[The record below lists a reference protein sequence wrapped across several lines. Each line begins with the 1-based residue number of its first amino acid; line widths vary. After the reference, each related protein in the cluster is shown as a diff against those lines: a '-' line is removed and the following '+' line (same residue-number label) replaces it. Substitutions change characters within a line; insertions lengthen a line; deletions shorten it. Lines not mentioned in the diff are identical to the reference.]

1 MSLFSL
7 ATQDKASWA
16 VKLDGNLEEIS
27 GNGLTSS
34 TCTVTG
40 AATFQLS
47 SATAGLGSYLF
58 DQSPSQEMVYFTGTR
73 SSSLSGFPVF
83 EAVVKIENPPV
94 LATVNDRV
102 IVRGETTDGFGSRTL
117 GVRIQ
122 ANGTVSNPI
131 FTAAN
136 TGTTTFS
143 VTSNTNINDGQWHH
157 LMAIE
162 SLSNNNTKID
172 LYVDGVLSA
181 TGTAGVD
188 IGRAQPNNLRIGSRS
203 TATTFGFY
211 GLIDFAAVYS
221 QGYLSTP
228 TFDSTF
234 VTAHYNNF
242 LSTRDTYVIP
252 STLPYDT
259 QIGSLNPKIWYKFN
273 ETAGTPVNS
282 GSLSTT
288 STFTDLLQNEQTDVN
303 GRAVYFNGSSSNIIL
318 PAHPAF
324 SLFDDRSFT
333 IETWIKASQTDVSS
347 IYQPILFHAV
357 GGASSRSI
365 SLELAGSARSG
376 TPGKVV
382 WSALNGT
389 GNVTTLISATRVD
402 DNNWHHIV
410 AVHNTTS
417 MKIYID
423 GQLSISGT
431 PLGSSNF
438 DIDIQTNKKV
448 IGQAFG
454 ANGTNYKGRMDEF
467 AVYDRELTASEI
479 LFNYNAGAAVVFAD
493 QSGNASALIT
503 DVTIITDG
511 IHNAAPM
518 TADSLFVNTQPSTVD
533 FPKMLEAYLSE
544 FSLEQWYKFDNP
556 GIVTNYGTGGIV
568 GSSMNY
574 NGTISNVMHGGI
586 QGSGALKAT
595 NGPAYLVQAF
605 GANEPYSTEVT
616 DHEFALGFWIKAD
629 TNYNNRNIFRYYN
642 AFDAQNHYYDAFI
655 GSGGTITFRSKG
667 TQEANVTYATAID
680 DNAWHFVYVE
690 ASAAN
695 NLIRISVDNS
705 AFSTATTVAANR
717 PTGMNAFT
725 LGNTS
730 TSTNG
735 ELLLSHYFV
744 GAYGLMDST
753 ARGNVLTYEDTVI
766 QGSARMPE
774 PVVKFSNKFNDL
786 VASYNP
792 KIEFRLDEASGLP
805 FNFGQTG
812 ISTAK
817 VGTNVTYSEPT
828 QNRFAY
834 KFTNAD
840 TYFSGDYSYSS
851 GTFSTGNKQT
861 MLAVFKT
868 STARAYEQII
878 GSMGMFGFL
887 GAGITLAI
895 TTSGHLTARVNRG
908 FGPTDTE
915 AVNYNTNVCDGA
927 WHFAAVVRDG
937 SNLTLYVDGKQ
948 RAQKTNCVIT
958 LSDTATWGI
967 SAEAKFNSQGAAA
980 KDLWI
985 DEFAVL
991 ADEFSAQEVFELWQ
1005 SLNIDGAMIANNAT
1019 LPMPTN
1025 IAGTGYIDTPALMT
1039 ASAEFV
1045 ESTQTDEINLFSDSL
1060 NAHSTFMHPN
1070 YVATSVVDANYG
1082 AVAMIAD
1089 ALFHD
1094 PQFQIGEF
1102 VGADHMDA
1110 SALMVHPLSTG
1121 GGRITVSTA
1130 VGGPAELVM
1139 PGIVTIKGAQH
1150 FAEPMRSRAIFPLP
1164 PAYVQLSDDNW
1175 YLRLLQGHA
1184 DKKIEAVQA
1193 QLSNLPNQSTTDVV
1207 KGGFLSFF
1215 DDVLLDITPTTA
1227 INSINSEIPA
1237 HYFDRPGTY
1246 RYDSNGNLY
1255 PLDTTKAVARASAP
1269 RASITPTPMASVGY
1283 FDNQERRALRIE
1295 NVEFVLPG
1303 TSINHSERP
1312 YNLEFSFKTT
1322 KANQIIAYGQWNS
1335 FLYYGRR
1342 IGVIGLFDGKIYLAD
1357 DAYKVWSG
1365 TGSASLGDSRRNIAA
1380 SAPHPKNFTN
1390 EYYVPHLLGRKRI
1403 DDGQWHH
1410 VVIQKGWTDN
1420 RTQIWIDGA
1429 LDRQIGVLNPELGS
1443 GPNLIKGLDGT
1454 NSIRPYIIGFN
1465 STDPNLYSDFQ
1476 TSAWNF
1482 YPGRFIEE
1490 RDLSLNYS
1498 AFSKWEPIKP
1508 EPMLATINLTDNT
1521 KAKGNRPRA
1530 IMLYW
1535 WETNPNGSLQ
1545 HKTFDGEE
1553 LYNLDTDTFA
1563 QLKTQYNDKE
1573 PVQKY
1578 YGWDIFPIDIL
1589 GRYRSPLTKEDVIVS
1604 AGYRDPVT
1612 GAPRYLDIINDLDLS
1627 TIDAIFFRNYPDET
1641 AELDEFARDEIADT
1655 YFGLTE
1661 RTLYENFVK
1670 SLRSV
1675 LDTGINLYI
1684 TNHTL
1689 AKDLGII
1696 RDVEVVYDLID
1707 QDTAQFNSY
1716 PQEQAPVPLDNVSY
1730 EVGGPSNFK
1739 GWYDTYKNN
1748 YLKVINTV
1756 PGITDQYGIIRNAIQ
1771 MYNPSA
1777 EEWNQ
1782 PFRSFASYTQKQN
1795 LNVGDTFVISY
1806 APYTPFSAF
1815 GNTSR
1820 MSIEG
1825 YYATHKDNV
1834 LAGIPI
1840 TAFADTYRKNSV
1852 ETENPYK
1859 DYVTSIALPTGTILN
1874 GRPIKSRVFVNF
1886 TERINGS
1893 FEEGSVELIQDEWI
1907 DIAFQVGRITAAQ
1920 RDAYKAAPYNLD
1932 RRLEAA
1938 IAAGNQTQINNIN
1951 KLKYWDMNGMNMGS
1965 SSQLV
1970 QGTISDQSASTGG
1983 GSGTSATAVTSNRGT
1998 IAPQPDNADARG
2010 SWGGGIW
2017 FKFQFFWQY
2026 PMLRIPVSSMLTR
2039 GFVWLANRI
2048 VDDGTVNRTNVT
2060 TASAT
2065 MVMPVVVGDK
2075 DRTVY
2080 AQAALS
2086 NANLIHAQGYALT
2099 NVSNSTLPFLVEAK
2113 FGEFVKNIR
2122 PDVMAAEARFR
2133 SDILTTAVETDQ
2145 VVVYVYHVDPIVYL
2159 REEVIK

>member
-1 MSLFSL
+1 
-7 ATQDKASWA
+7 
-16 VKLDGNLEEIS
+16 
-27 GNGLTSS
+27 
-34 TCTVTG
+34 
-40 AATFQLS
+40 
-47 SATAGLGSYLF
+47 
-58 DQSPSQEMVYFTGTR
+58 
-73 SSSLSGFPVF
+73 
-83 EAVVKIENPPV
+83 
-94 LATVNDRV
+94 
-102 IVRGETTDGFGSRTL
+102 
-117 GVRIQ
+117 
-122 ANGTVSNPI
+122 
-131 FTAAN
+131 
-136 TGTTTFS
+136 
-143 VTSNTNINDGQWHH
+143 
-157 LMAIE
+157 
-162 SLSNNNTKID
+162 
-172 LYVDGVLSA
+172 
-181 TGTAGVD
+181 
-188 IGRAQPNNLRIGSRS
+188 
-203 TATTFGFY
+203 
-211 GLIDFAAVYS
+211 
-221 QGYLSTP
+221 
-228 TFDSTF
+228 
-234 VTAHYNNF
+234 
-242 LSTRDTYVIP
+242 
-252 STLPYDT
+252 
-259 QIGSLNPKIWYKFN
+259 
-273 ETAGTPVNS
+273 
-282 GSLSTT
+282 
-288 STFTDLLQNEQTDVN
+288 
-303 GRAVYFNGSSSNIIL
+303 
-318 PAHPAF
+318 
-324 SLFDDRSFT
+324 
-333 IETWIKASQTDVSS
+333 
-347 IYQPILFHAV
+347 
-357 GGASSRSI
+357 
-365 SLELAGSARSG
+365 
-376 TPGKVV
+376 
-382 WSALNGT
+382 
-389 GNVTTLISATRVD
+389 
-402 DNNWHHIV
+402 
-410 AVHNTTS
+410 
-417 MKIYID
+417 
-423 GQLSISGT
+423 
-431 PLGSSNF
+431 
-438 DIDIQTNKKV
+438 
-448 IGQAFG
+448 
-454 ANGTNYKGRMDEF
+454 
-467 AVYDRELTASEI
+467 
-479 LFNYNAGAAVVFAD
+479 
-493 QSGNASALIT
+493 
-503 DVTIITDG
+503 
-511 IHNAAPM
+511 
-518 TADSLFVNTQPSTVD
+518 
-533 FPKMLEAYLSE
+533 
-544 FSLEQWYKFDNP
+544 
-556 GIVTNYGTGGIV
+556 
-568 GSSMNY
+568 
-574 NGTISNVMHGGI
+574 
-586 QGSGALKAT
+586 
-595 NGPAYLVQAF
+595 
-605 GANEPYSTEVT
+605 
-616 DHEFALGFWIKAD
+616 
-629 TNYNNRNIFRYYN
+629 
-642 AFDAQNHYYDAFI
+642 
-655 GSGGTITFRSKG
+655 
-667 TQEANVTYATAID
+667 
-680 DNAWHFVYVE
+680 
-690 ASAAN
+690 
-695 NLIRISVDNS
+695 
-705 AFSTATTVAANR
+705 
-717 PTGMNAFT
+717 
-725 LGNTS
+725 
-730 TSTNG
+730 
-735 ELLLSHYFV
+735 
-744 GAYGLMDST
+744 MDST

-774 PVVKFSNKFNDL
+774 PVIKFSNKFNDL

>member
-586 QGSGALKAT
+586 QGSGALKVT

-642 AFDAQNHYYDAFI
+642 AFDTANHYYDAFI
-655 GSGGTITFRSKG
+655 GNGGNITFRSKG
-667 TQEANVTYATAID
+667 TQEANVTYGTAID
-680 DNAWHFVYVE
+680 DNAWHFVYIE

-705 AFSTATTVAANR
+705 AF
-717 PTGMNAFT
+717 
-725 LGNTS
+725 
-730 TSTNG
+730 
-735 ELLLSHYFV
+735 
-744 GAYGLMDST
+744 
-753 ARGNVLTYEDTVI
+753 
-766 QGSARMPE
+766 
-774 PVVKFSNKFNDL
+774 
-786 VASYNP
+786 
-792 KIEFRLDEASGLP
+792 
-805 FNFGQTG
+805 
-812 ISTAK
+812 
-817 VGTNVTYSEPT
+817 VT
-828 QNRFAY
+828 
-834 KFTNAD
+834 
-840 TYFSGDYSYSS
+840 
-851 GTFSTGNKQT
+851 
-861 MLAVFKT
+861 
-868 STARAYEQII
+868 
-878 GSMGMFGFL
+878 
-887 GAGITLAI
+887 
-895 TTSGHLTARVNRG
+895 
-908 FGPTDTE
+908 
-915 AVNYNTNVCDGA
+915 
-927 WHFAAVVRDG
+927 
-937 SNLTLYVDGKQ
+937 
-948 RAQKTNCVIT
+948 
-958 LSDTATWGI
+958 
-967 SAEAKFNSQGAAA
+967 
-980 KDLWI
+980 
-985 DEFAVL
+985 
-991 ADEFSAQEVFELWQ
+991 
-1005 SLNIDGAMIANNAT
+1005 
-1019 LPMPTN
+1019 
-1025 IAGTGYIDTPALMT
+1025 
-1039 ASAEFV
+1039 
-1045 ESTQTDEINLFSDSL
+1045 
-1060 NAHSTFMHPN
+1060 
-1070 YVATSVVDANYG
+1070 
-1082 AVAMIAD
+1082 
-1089 ALFHD
+1089 
-1094 PQFQIGEF
+1094 
-1102 VGADHMDA
+1102 
-1110 SALMVHPLSTG
+1110 
-1121 GGRITVSTA
+1121 
-1130 VGGPAELVM
+1130 
-1139 PGIVTIKGAQH
+1139 
-1150 FAEPMRSRAIFPLP
+1150 
-1164 PAYVQLSDDNW
+1164 
-1175 YLRLLQGHA
+1175 
-1184 DKKIEAVQA
+1184 
-1193 QLSNLPNQSTTDVV
+1193 
-1207 KGGFLSFF
+1207 
-1215 DDVLLDITPTTA
+1215 
-1227 INSINSEIPA
+1227 
-1237 HYFDRPGTY
+1237 
-1246 RYDSNGNLY
+1246 
-1255 PLDTTKAVARASAP
+1255 TTK
-1269 RASITPTPMASVGY
+1269 
-1283 FDNQERRALRIE
+1283 
-1295 NVEFVLPG
+1295 
-1303 TSINHSERP
+1303 
-1312 YNLEFSFKTT
+1312 
-1322 KANQIIAYGQWNS
+1322 
-1335 FLYYGRR
+1335 
-1342 IGVIGLFDGKIYLAD
+1342 
-1357 DAYKVWSG
+1357 
-1365 TGSASLGDSRRNIAA
+1365 
-1380 SAPHPKNFTN
+1380 
-1390 EYYVPHLLGRKRI
+1390 LL
-1403 DDGQWHH
+1403 
-1410 VVIQKGWTDN
+1410 
-1420 RTQIWIDGA
+1420 
-1429 LDRQIGVLNPELGS
+1429 
-1443 GPNLIKGLDGT
+1443 
-1454 NSIRPYIIGFN
+1454 
-1465 STDPNLYSDFQ
+1465 
-1476 TSAWNF
+1476 
-1482 YPGRFIEE
+1482 
-1490 RDLSLNYS
+1490 
-1498 AFSKWEPIKP
+1498 
-1508 EPMLATINLTDNT
+1508 
-1521 KAKGNRPRA
+1521 
-1530 IMLYW
+1530 
-1535 WETNPNGSLQ
+1535 
-1545 HKTFDGEE
+1545 
-1553 LYNLDTDTFA
+1553 
-1563 QLKTQYNDKE
+1563 
-1573 PVQKY
+1573 
-1578 YGWDIFPIDIL
+1578 
-1589 GRYRSPLTKEDVIVS
+1589 
-1604 AGYRDPVT
+1604 
-1612 GAPRYLDIINDLDLS
+1612 
-1627 TIDAIFFRNYPDET
+1627 
-1641 AELDEFARDEIADT
+1641 
-1655 YFGLTE
+1655 
-1661 RTLYENFVK
+1661 
-1670 SLRSV
+1670 
-1675 LDTGINLYI
+1675 
-1684 TNHTL
+1684 
-1689 AKDLGII
+1689 
-1696 RDVEVVYDLID
+1696 
-1707 QDTAQFNSY
+1707 
-1716 PQEQAPVPLDNVSY
+1716 
-1730 EVGGPSNFK
+1730 
-1739 GWYDTYKNN
+1739 
-1748 YLKVINTV
+1748 
-1756 PGITDQYGIIRNAIQ
+1756 
-1771 MYNPSA
+1771 
-1777 EEWNQ
+1777 
-1782 PFRSFASYTQKQN
+1782 
-1795 LNVGDTFVISY
+1795 
-1806 APYTPFSAF
+1806 
-1815 GNTSR
+1815 
-1820 MSIEG
+1820 
-1825 YYATHKDNV
+1825 
-1834 LAGIPI
+1834 
-1840 TAFADTYRKNSV
+1840 
-1852 ETENPYK
+1852 
-1859 DYVTSIALPTGTILN
+1859 
-1874 GRPIKSRVFVNF
+1874 
-1886 TERINGS
+1886 
-1893 FEEGSVELIQDEWI
+1893 
-1907 DIAFQVGRITAAQ
+1907 
-1920 RDAYKAAPYNLD
+1920 
-1932 RRLEAA
+1932 
-1938 IAAGNQTQINNIN
+1938 
-1951 KLKYWDMNGMNMGS
+1951 
-1965 SSQLV
+1965 
-1970 QGTISDQSASTGG
+1970 
-1983 GSGTSATAVTSNRGT
+1983 
-1998 IAPQPDNADARG
+1998 
-2010 SWGGGIW
+2010 
-2017 FKFQFFWQY
+2017 
-2026 PMLRIPVSSMLTR
+2026 
-2039 GFVWLANRI
+2039 
-2048 VDDGTVNRTNVT
+2048 
-2060 TASAT
+2060 
-2065 MVMPVVVGDK
+2065 
-2075 DRTVY
+2075 
-2080 AQAALS
+2080 
-2086 NANLIHAQGYALT
+2086 
-2099 NVSNSTLPFLVEAK
+2099 
-2113 FGEFVKNIR
+2113 
-2122 PDVMAAEARFR
+2122 
-2133 SDILTTAVETDQ
+2133 
-2145 VVVYVYHVDPIVYL
+2145 
-2159 REEVIK
+2159 